1 MRPPV
6 HDSVPPE
13 ADGDEPMIAIS
24 APRAGST
31 CKTIR
36 QALLFAHFVLSVLV
50 GHLYMS
56 SPLLLLGAC
65 AVIGVFDP
73 MAGGT
78 ILASVAACV
87 SLGYVCLGLAALVDP
102 AFFEFYVVPDG
113 RSPSQVQLEVILR
126 HSLGLV
132 LSLAT
137 FSTAIWALMLLKGW
151 VRL

>member
-1 MRPPV
+1 M
-6 HDSVPPE
+6 ST
-13 ADGDEPMIAIS
+13 IS
-24 APRAGST
+24 APRAGDAR
-31 CKTIR
+31 KTIR
-36 QALLFAHFVLSVLV
+36 QALLFAHFGLSVLV

-78 ILASVAACV
+78 ILATVAACV

-102 AFFEFYVVPDG
+102 AFFEFYIVRDG
-113 RSPSQVQLEVILR
+113 RSSAQVQLEVVLR

-132 LSLAT
+132 LSLAL
-137 FSTAIWALMLLKGW
+137 FSAATAALILLKAQGHP
-151 VRL
+151 